1 MGSITAGYASGKEVV
16 ATQSDR
22 EYACSDPENIGRN
35 TLEKT
40 SWVVESRFCKGR
52 TFSGRAAFC
61 LIQKET
67 KVNTTKP

>member
-22 EYACSDPENIGRN
+22 EYACSDPENLGRN
-35 TLEKT
+35 TLKKT
-40 SWVVESRFCKGR
+40 SCVMKSRFCKRR
-52 TFSGRAAFC
+52 TFSGRASLC

-67 KVNTTKP
+67 KVNTMKP